1 MKYYAVI
8 DTNVIVSSM
17 LCKTS
22 YPGHILELIKN
33 NTITPLYCSEIIDEY
48 QDVLIRNKFGFDEKE
63 VHDLIKTIVK
73 NGKDYERTETNEK
86 FVDEDDVVFYEVVMT
101 GNKERSCCP
110 VPSIVMY
117 NNCTNTIIRISSYSQ
132 PAFTIFSL
140 TTMHHFTTFC
150 YKV

>member
-22 YPGHILELIKN
+22 YPGRILELIKN

-101 GNKERSCCP
+101 GNKEKSCWLVTGNKRHYP
-110 VPSIVMY
+110 MKTFVVSPHEMVE
-117 NNCTNTIIRISSYSQ
+117 IIE
-132 PAFTIFSL
+132 
-140 TTMHHFTTFC
+140 
-150 YKV
+150 KK